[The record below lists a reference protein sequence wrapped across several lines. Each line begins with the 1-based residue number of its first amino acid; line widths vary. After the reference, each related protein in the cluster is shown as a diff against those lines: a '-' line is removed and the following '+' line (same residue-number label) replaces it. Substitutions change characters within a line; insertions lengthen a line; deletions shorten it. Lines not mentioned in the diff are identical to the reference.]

1 MDINQLDWDQA
12 EFRGLVYRLNY
23 TQKNMS
29 LNNDMQKLKENVV
42 NLLIYVYEILLQI
55 LVTFILLYCLE

>member
-1 MDINQLDWDQA
+1 
-12 EFRGLVYRLNY
+12 
-23 TQKNMS
+23 MS